1 MDFDI
6 EAWWAGSTVLQWVET
21 IRNRGPDWADH
32 AVTVT
37 LARELLA
44 PPTAEDAD
52 AADRSSGDAPAGT
65 ATPATEPP
73 DESSDAPP
81 TAPPSESD
89 ESPAPAPTA
98 DGDAVSSNTPWAS
111 SALYRAWVASR
122 RFAKTSWLYRWLTAE
137 PTPEVIVI
145 DLRDT
150 LAIAPVIHTL
160 DRLIRDAIAV
170 VPTSGWARLAYRLRA
185 RFFKQPIRILSAGVI
200 AVVLVALLALTVSG
214 ATLGFEV
221 IGLAAVLLVAARGT
235 QSTYTWA
242 QLTAMPWYQVLNAVV
257 SPPEPPDAPAGDDVR
272 ASEPSE

>member
-6 EAWWAGSTVLQWVET
+6 EAWRAGSTVLQWVKT
-21 IRNRGPDWADH
+21 IRNRGPDWAAN

-44 PPTAEDAD
+44 PPAVEDAD
-52 AADRSSGDAPAGT
+52 TADRSPGDAPAGT

-73 DESSDAPP
+73 DEPSDAPP
-81 TAPPSESD
+81 TAPPSEAD
-89 ESPAPAPTA
+89 ESPDPAPTA
-98 DGDAVSSNTPWAS
+98 DGDAVSPDTLWAS
-111 SALYRAWVASR
+111 SALYRGWVASR
-122 RFAKTSWLYRWLTAE
+122 RFVRTSWLYRWVTAE
-137 PTPEVIVI
+137 PDPEVIVI

-150 LAIAPVIHTL
+150 LAIAPAIHAL

-170 VPTSGWARLAYRLRA
+170 VPTSGWARLAYRLRT
-185 RFFKQPIRILSAGVI
+185 RFFEHPIRILSGGVI
-200 AVVLVALLALTVSG
+200 AAVLVALLALTVSD

-242 QLTAMPWYQVLNAVV
+242 QLTAMPWYQVLKSVV